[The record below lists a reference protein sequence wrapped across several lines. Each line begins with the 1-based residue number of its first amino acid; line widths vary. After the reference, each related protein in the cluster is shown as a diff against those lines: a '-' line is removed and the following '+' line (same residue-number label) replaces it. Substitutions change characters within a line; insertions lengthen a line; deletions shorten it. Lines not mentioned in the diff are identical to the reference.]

1 VRTHRALGASLA
13 GGLLAVSVLG
23 TAPVGAQDEVTLDLW
38 NFGAMG
44 LEELITQY
52 SEENPGVA
60 VEYNSRDYDGHHQ
73 ALLTALATGEVPDI
87 AAVEVSYSSQF
98 KANPQ
103 NFVDL
108 RTLGAEELEADYVPW
123 RWAQGVAA
131 DGSIIGIPTDLGG
144 MAMCYRTDL
153 FEAAGL
159 PTDPAEVAAL
169 WPDWESF
176 IEVGKQFVAN
186 SDVAFIDTASGTL
199 FNLIQNQGSDF
210 YYDNDGNLIYE
221 TNPQVRK
228 AFDISLAGVAAG
240 LSANI
245 QQFQPEWNAG
255 MANGDFAVLGC
266 PAWMMNYIQ
275 GQAPDTAGK
284 WGITAIPEVGGNW
297 GGTQLVIPAA
307 SDNPQEAYDM
317 IKWLLSPEN
326 QLEVFKL
333 HGNFPSV
340 PALYDTPEIQDFTND
355 FFPGAPVGQIFAES
369 AKAVQPIF
377 EGPQQRAIDRE
388 FENAILGVE
397 AGQIAPEAA
406 WDTVLQNV
414 ALAIQG

>member
-1 VRTHRALGASLA
+1 VRRHRVVGAGLA
-13 GGLLAVSVLG
+13 SGLLAASVLA

-52 SEENPGVA
+52 GEEQGITVN
-60 VEYNSRDYDGHHQ
+60 YNSRQFDPHHE
-73 ALLTALATGEVPDI
+73 ALLAALATGEVPDI

-98 KANPQ
+98 KANPA

-108 RTLGAEELEADYVPW
+108 RTLGAEELEGDYMPW
-123 RWAQGVAA
+123 RWAQGLAA

-159 PTDPAEVAAL
+159 PTDSAEVGAL

-176 IEVGKQFVAN
+176 IEVGKQFVEN
-186 SDVAFIDTASGTL
+186 SDKAFIDSSYGSV
-199 FNLIQNQGSDF
+199 FNLIQNQGTDF
-210 YYDNDGNLIYE
+210 YYANDGTLIHE

-228 AFDISLAGVAAG
+228 AFDTALAAHAAG

-245 QQFQPEWNAG
+245 QQFEPEWNAA

-275 GQAPDTAGK
+275 GQAPDTAGN
-284 WGITAIPEVGGNW
+284 WNITSIPETGGNW
-297 GGTQLVIPAA
+297 GGTQLTIPAA
-307 SDNPQEAYDM
+307 SDNPQEAYEM

-333 HGNFPSV
+333 HGNFPST
-340 PALYDTPEIQDFTND
+340 PELYDTPEIQEFTND
-355 FFPGAPVGQIFAES
+355 FFSGAPVGKIFAES

-377 EGPQQRAIDRE
+377 EGPQQRPIDRE
-388 FENAILGVE
+388 FENAIIAVE
-397 AGQIAPEAA
+397 DGTIPVAEA
-406 WDTVLQNV
+406 WDRALEMV

>member
-1 VRTHRALGASLA
+1 MRRHRVVGAGLA
-13 GGLLAVSVLG
+13 TGLLAASVLATG
-23 TAPVGAQDEVTLDLW
+23 PVGAQDEVTLDLW

-44 LEELITQY
+44 LEDLITQY

-60 VEYNSRDYDGHHQ
+60 VEYNSRGYDEHHE
-73 ALLTALATGEVPDI
+73 ALLAALATGEVPDI
-87 AAVEVSYSSQF
+87 AAVEVSYSSAF

-153 FEAAGL
+153 LEAAGL
-159 PTDPAEVAAL
+159 PTDPDELAAL
-169 WPDWESF
+169 WPDWDAF
-176 IEVGKQFVAN
+176 IEAGKQFVAN
-186 SDVAFIDTASGTL
+186 SDVVFIDSAYGTI
-199 FNLIQNQGSDF
+199 FNLIQNQGTDF
-210 YYDNDGNLIYE
+210 YYADDGSLIYE

-228 AFDISLAGVAAG
+228 AFDTSLAAIEAG

-245 QQFQPEWNAG
+245 AQFTPEWNAG

-275 GQAPDTAGK
+275 GQAPDTAGN

-297 GGTQLVIPAA
+297 GGTQLTIPAA

-326 QLEVFKL
+326 QLVVFTTK
-333 HGNFPSV
+333 GNFPST
-340 PALYDTPEIQDFTND
+340 PELYDTPEIQEFTND
-355 FFPGAPVGQIFAES
+355 FFPGAAVGRIFAES

-377 EGPQQRAIDRE
+377 EGPQQRPIDRE
-388 FENAILGVE
+388 FENALIAVE
-397 AGQIAPEAA
+397 DGTVAA
-406 WDTVLQNV
+406 ADAWQHALDQVG
-414 ALAIQG
+414 LAIQG